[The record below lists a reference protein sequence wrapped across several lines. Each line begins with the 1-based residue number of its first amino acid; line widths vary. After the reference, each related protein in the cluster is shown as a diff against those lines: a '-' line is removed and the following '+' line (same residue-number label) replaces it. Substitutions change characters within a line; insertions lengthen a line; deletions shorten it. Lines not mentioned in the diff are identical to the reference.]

1 MVRHACLTAL
11 AVSVLALAIGGC
23 GESGSNPLLF
33 PEAIFSVT
41 QSGGGVF
48 AVDFVDGGGVRH
60 MFPANAQFSGA
71 STFTFHVLGAPTPFN
86 GRFERISGGDMEV
99 GLTVTEQPSV
109 GPLFSTNLPGC
120 CQTTGQ
126 GCQSCT
132 ADADCPSPGGGSCV
146 QTLDIP
152 GPGPALVPR
161 ASSDVRVDV
170 CAPSPGTSSCSL
182 NGDAGVFGQPFSG
195 TIGDQFTTHLVNG
208 GAPSVYFLTSARDSL
223 SAVLRGNGQ
232 LLQVQLFINDQRLES
247 SSGTG
252 DVIIRHDL

>member
-1 MVRHACLTAL
+1 MVSRASLTVLAL
-11 AVSVLALAIGGC
+11 SVVALAIGGC

-86 GRFERISGGDMEV
+86 GRFRRISGGDMEV

-109 GPLFSTNLPGC
+109 GPLSTGC
-120 CQTTGQ
+120 CQTTEQ
-126 GCQSCT
+126 ICQSCST
-132 ADADCPSPGGGSCV
+132 DADCPVGVSCV
-146 QTLDIP
+146 YNIPP
-152 GPGPALVPR
+152 GPDPGSVPR
-161 ASSDVRVDV
+161 ASLDVRVDV